1 LPISFSFYLDAKKW
15 NVVGFLVLWKVR
27 LGFRYFIRLAF
38 QARPFHCLRVAMTA
52 KNHLL
57 TANHDYDV
65 ANLGSQMTSD
75 GNLRRGELLGP

>member
-1 LPISFSFYLDAKKW
+1 
-15 NVVGFLVLWKVR
+15 
-27 LGFRYFIRLAF
+27 
-38 QARPFHCLRVAMTA
+38 MTA

-75 GNLRRGELLGP
+75 GNVRRGELLAHGRIWSRTKWDRRLDADGPYRAK